1 MYIYRYACIST
12 AVILQHAVMMLPE
25 ASCCA
30 SITVASYTPNPLMS
44 DHSRCWDYAEA
55 ADELEEKY
63 GVSATVADARQSLS
77 VHMYSSWHTGG
88 LIEIHTSILGM
99 VQNVPKRKALQLVV
113 SLRQPY

>member
-1 MYIYRYACIST
+1 MCDHS
-12 AVILQHAVMMLPE
+12 P
-25 ASCCA
+25 CCA
-30 SITVASYTPNPLMS
+30 
-44 DHSRCWDYAEA
+44 YAEA

-88 LIEIHTSILGM
+88 LIEIHASILGM
-99 VQNVPKRKALQLVV
+99 VQKRKSLQLVV